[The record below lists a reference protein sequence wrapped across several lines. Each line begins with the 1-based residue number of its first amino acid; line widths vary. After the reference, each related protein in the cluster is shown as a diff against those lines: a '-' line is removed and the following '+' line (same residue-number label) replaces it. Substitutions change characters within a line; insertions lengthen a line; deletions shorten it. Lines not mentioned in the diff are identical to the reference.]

1 MTNTVQQQKN
11 YVGAGVILTRTD
23 GATPRFLC
31 LQGRETGVWSFSKG
45 RAEPCDGGA
54 PLRTAVRETQ
64 EETGL
69 MVGQDYTI
77 VGNSVRYGK
86 RPYWVGVVAANAVQ
100 RITLAGREHVMAA
113 WLTAEEIGRLNG
125 NTDMRAWAKKMANG
139 LGTGTHIMNTIASG
153 SVPVLA
159 NS

>member
-23 GATPRFLC
+23 GPAPRFLC
-31 LQGRETGVWSFSKG
+31 LQGRDTGVWSFSKG
-45 RAEPCDGGA
+45 RAEACDGGA

-69 MVGQDYTI
+69 IVGQDYTI

-86 RPYWVGVVAANAVQ
+86 RPYWVGVVAAGAQN

-113 WLTAEEIGRLNG
+113 WLTAEEIGRLQG
-125 NTDMRAWAKKMANG
+125 NADMRAWAKKMANG
-139 LGTGTHIMNTIASG
+139 LGTGAHIVNTIVSG
-153 SVPVLA
+153 IA
-159 NS
+159 A